1 MMSMNDSLA
10 CSSAS
15 WETLADPHNDV
26 LLDSTLLIDVIRTAT
41 TLSPIAKIAELN
53 EVCSDWYY
61 WSSRALRQCT
71 DLRLDVPC
79 GNVTALVVQG
89 SLMRSSQQAVQCVE
103 YLLSR
108 IDHLKQLSIYLS
120 GPSIGMLNDVLDV
133 LLNSDK
139 VQLETIR
146 VNGRRGG
153 LRVERIGRLLNK
165 CACTLRIAGKIGI
178 SEFEEALRQRP
189 TLDLERLSL
198 NNYDLFEESAGMSR
212 MGTEMAA
219 AFSRISATRSSF
231 SLRVRHLSLSAVG
244 GFNAAIHPYNDFIQ
258 TTKVQSL
265 RVTQQSG
272 GLFDG
277 LGLLPSSPLN
287 GVTSFEVD
295 QFPNRCHAPSEIRTV
310 FPSLKRLLVNSLLL
324 PLRDLEHAF
333 AVQSLRVTQQSG
345 GLFDGLGLLPSSPLN
360 GVTSFEV
367 DQFPNRCH
375 APSEIRTVFPSLKRL
390 LVNSLLLPL
399 RDLEHAFAYAAEWLT
414 TFADIELIGVHT
426 AEVKH
431 DYGDPQKA
439 DKIRCHLEDLK
450 HCNARILVVSS
461 ENFSY
466 PAQFVIL
473 NSAGTFRFTIRCLCD
488 IWLLADIVDVL

>member
-1 MMSMNDSLA
+1 MNQIMNMNDNLA

-15 WETLADPHNDV
+15 WETLADPQNDV
-26 LLDSTLLIDVIRTAT
+26 LLDSTLLIDVVRTAT

-53 EVCSDWYY
+53 EVCSDWYF
-61 WSSRALRQCT
+61 WSSRVLRQCT

-89 SLMRSSQQAVQCVE
+89 SFMHSSQQAVQCVE
-103 YLLSR
+103 YILSR

-120 GPSIGMLNDVLDV
+120 GPSVGILNDVLDV

-165 CACTLRIAGKIGI
+165 CACTLRVVGKIGI
-178 SEFEEALRQRP
+178 SEFEEALRQGP

-198 NNYDLFEESAGMSR
+198 NNYDLFDESAGMSR

-231 SLRVRHLSLSAVG
+231 SLHVRHLSLSAVG
-244 GFNAAIHPYNDFIQ
+244 GFNAAIQPYNDFIQ
-258 TTKVQSL
+258 TT
-265 RVTQQSG
+265 
-272 GLFDG
+272 
-277 LGLLPSSPLN
+277 
-287 GVTSFEVD
+287 E
-295 QFPNRCHAPSEIRTV
+295 
-310 FPSLKRLLVNSLLL
+310 
-324 PLRDLEHAF
+324 
-333 AVQSLRVTQQSG
+333 VQSLRVTQQSG

-439 DKIRCHLEDLK
+439 DKIRCHVEDLK

-466 PAQFVIL
+466 PAQFLIL

-488 IWLLADIVDVL
+488 IWLLADIVDVV